1 MEIRIVLRG
10 ALSGAIAGILGFAFA
25 RVFAEPVINKAI
37 DYESGR
43 DDILAALNKAA
54 GRVVAP
60 DGPEI
65 FSRTIQSTIGIAT
78 GIIAFSA
85 ATGALVAVAYVVL
98 HGRCN
103 VRPRNLVWLI
113 AGFGFLGVYLLPFVK
128 YPANPPAIGHTF
140 TSVTRGHLYL
150 TMVACSLIL
159 LGLAVYLARKLAPRF
174 GVTGAVVIS
183 AVAFLVV
190 YGVLIG
196 LLPSLGNLPANV
208 AASNQFGYARA
219 ATETP
224 QPIVNILSTP
234 LTVNGKVIQPG
245 QIVYP
250 GFDPDVL
257 WKFRWYSIINQAL
270 IWLTVALILGALVE
284 RFLAGPKRD
293 RAPEVED
300 LPVSVEPTEVI
311 ESDEVVGA
319 GESVPATETSR
330 PERSPVSSVPTAPSD
345 RRAAGSAGKQP
356 AESASPGRP

>member
-1 MEIRIVLRG
+1 MEIRVILRG

-25 RVFAEPVINKAI
+25 RIFAEPVIDRAI
-37 DYESGR
+37 AYESGR

-85 ATGALVAVAYVVL
+85 AMGALVAVAYLVL
-98 HGRCN
+98 HGRFN
-103 VRPRNLVWLI
+103 IRPRNLAWMI

-140 TSVTRGHLYL
+140 TITTRGQLYL
-150 TMVACSLIL
+150 ATVACSLIL

-174 GVTGAVVIS
+174 GVLGAVLIS

-208 AASNQFGYARA
+208 AATSQFGYARA

-224 QPIVNILSTP
+224 QPITNILSTP
-234 LTVNGKVIQPG
+234 LVVNGKTIAPG

-257 WKFRWYSIINQAL
+257 WKFRWYSILNQAL
-270 IWLTVALILGALVE
+270 IWTVIALVFGTLLE
-284 RFLAGPKRD
+284 RFLGVAPRRRD
-293 RAPEVED
+293 PEIERAPE
-300 LPVSVEPTEVI
+300 P
-311 ESDEVVGA
+311 
-319 GESVPATETSR
+319 VPA
-330 PERSPVSSVPTAPSD
+330 
-345 RRAAGSAGKQP
+345 GSGQ
-356 AESASPGRP
+356 S

>member
-1 MEIRIVLRG
+1 MEIRVIVRG
-10 ALSGAIAGILGFAFA
+10 ALSGAIAGILGFVFA
-25 RVFAEPVINKAI
+25 KIFAEPVINKALA
-37 DYESGR
+37 YESGR

-85 ATGALVAVAYVVL
+85 AMGALVAVAYLVL
-98 HGRCN
+98 HGRFN
-103 VRPRNLVWLI
+103 IRPRNLVWLI

-128 YPANPPAIGHTF
+128 YPANPPAIGHSF
-140 TSVTRGHLYL
+140 TITTRGQLYL
-150 TMVACSLIL
+150 SMVVCSLVL
-159 LGLAVYLARKLAPRF
+159 LGLAVYLARKLAPRV
-174 GVTGAVVIS
+174 GMVGAVVLS

-190 YGVLIG
+190 YGILIG
-196 LLPSLGNLPANV
+196 LLPSPGDLPANV
-208 AASNQFGYARA
+208 AATSQFGYARA

-234 LTVNGKVIQPG
+234 LTVNGKTIAPG

-270 IWLTVALILGALVE
+270 IWLTTALVFGALLE
-284 RFLAGPKRD
+284 RFLAGPRPRRATD
-293 RAPEVED
+293 EAPESDAETAGA
-300 LPVSVEPTEVI
+300 SV
-311 ESDEVVGA
+311 A
-319 GESVPATETSR
+319 
-330 PERSPVSSVPTAPSD
+330 RS
-345 RRAAGSAGKQP
+345 
-356 AESASPGRP
+356 